1 MIIATAEFEWSGG
14 TMVDFNAEDLDEA
27 MNKSIALLLPQDKCI
42 TLTYGR
48 EAWDYDVE
56 PQKRP
61 PDLASE
67 LRLESR

>member
-27 MNKSIALLLPQDKCI
+27 MNKSIAFLLPQDKSI

-48 EAWDYDVE
+48 EVWDYDVE
-56 PQKRP
+56 TQQWT
-61 PDLASE
+61 PDLDNE

>member
-27 MNKSIALLLPQDKCI
+27 MNKSIAFLLPQDKCI

-48 EAWDYDVE
+48 KVWDYDVE
-56 PQKRP
+56 TQQWT
-61 PDLASE
+61 PDSDNE